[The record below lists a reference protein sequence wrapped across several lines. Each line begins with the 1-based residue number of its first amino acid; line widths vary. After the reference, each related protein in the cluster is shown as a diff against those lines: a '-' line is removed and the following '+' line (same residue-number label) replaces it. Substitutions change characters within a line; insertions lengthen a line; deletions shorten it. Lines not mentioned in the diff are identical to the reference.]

1 MILKKHRIFLKLK
14 LVTVLVMFLAM
25 SFKHPFYLGVC
36 DLKYNVSQKKI
47 QGSVKLF
54 TGDFED
60 ALKKIYKQP
69 IDLINTKDKEATK
82 KIIADY
88 FTKHFTLKL
97 NKQLKNF
104 TIIGF
109 EKEDEAIFTFIEF
122 ENCSVPKTIEIEN
135 TLLYDYLKD
144 QMNIVHF
151 EFNDNKKSVKINN
164 PDKKIEILF

>member
-1 MILKKHRIFLKLK
+1 MILKKHNRFLILKLI
-14 LVTVLVMFLAM
+14 TVLVLFLALG
-25 SFKHPFYLGVC
+25 FKHPFYLGVC
-36 DLKYNVSQKKI
+36 DLKYNASQKTI

-60 ALKKIYKQP
+60 ALKKTYKQP

-88 FTKHFTLKL
+88 IAKHFSLKL
-97 NKQLKNF
+97 NQQLKTF
-104 TIIGF
+104 TIVGF
-109 EKEDEAIFTFIEF
+109 EKEEEAIFTYIEF
-122 ENCSVPKTIEIEN
+122 KNCNTPKTIEIEN

-151 EFNDNKKSVKINN
+151 ELNELKKSVKINN
-164 PDKKIEILF
+164 PDKKIKILF